1 MSTTENAIELQA
13 VTRLFELASVG
24 ETHSNEFKQLESMVY
39 ARLMQCY
46 AGIGKAAA
54 TGVHVLGVQKSYKPQ

>member
-1 MSTTENAIELQA
+1 MSTIDNAIELQA

-24 ETHSNEFKQLESMVY
+24 ETHSSEFQQLESMVY

-46 AGIGKAAA
+46 ASLGKTAA
-54 TGVHVLGVQKSYKPQ
+54 TGVHVLAVQKRQ